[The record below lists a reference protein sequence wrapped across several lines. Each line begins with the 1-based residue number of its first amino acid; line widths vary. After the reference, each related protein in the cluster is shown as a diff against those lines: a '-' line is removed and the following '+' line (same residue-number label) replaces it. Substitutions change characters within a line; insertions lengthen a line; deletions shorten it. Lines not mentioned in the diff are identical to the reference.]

1 MYVLLCRQVF
11 QTKGVIETIL
21 FQNVFYTMIS
31 TAIGFYLPA
40 ALVSFIY
47 YKLFM
52 VFREDLALIIRGL
65 KCSVDLVSKILTTWD
80 KLFWRF
86 LSRNRPLN

>member
-1 MYVLLCRQVF
+1 M
-11 QTKGVIETIL
+11 

-52 VFREDLALIIRGL
+52 VFREDLALIIRG
-65 KCSVDLVSKILTTWD
+65 SKILYP
-80 KLFWRF
+80 LSVMLS
-86 LSRNRPLN
+86 LSRLNFLHFKG